1 MMKGLLSG
9 SPVKGSSS
17 FLGTQKWKVKEC
29 LQKSAFCPK
38 CCQGGGSWEGSY
50 GPEEG
55 SVAGRVVVLGTCC
68 TQPTSL

>member
-1 MMKGLLSG
+1 MMKASFREVQSG
-9 SPVKGSSS
+9 VPPASLAPRNGRSRSVFRS
-17 FLGTQKWKVKEC
+17 QP
-29 LQKSAFCPK
+29 FCPK
-38 CCQGGGSWEGSY
+38 CCQGGGSREGSY